1 MTCTAKRLA
10 LLLVSVAAGP
20 ALLQAETLDVAGRAR
35 TYEIHR
41 PAGRDP
47 AKPAALVIMLHGGF
61 GTGRQA
67 ERAYGW
73 DAAADRAGFVVAYPD
88 GIGRSWNAGGTCC
101 GPARRDA
108 VDDLGFITALIAAVT
123 RRETIDPARVYL
135 TGMSNGAAM
144 AYRYACEGEF
154 PVAAIGPVAGSL
166 AFACTPRRP
175 VSVMAIHGLDDG
187 NIPIGGGVG
196 SKGVSGVA
204 WRPVAET
211 IDAFRRAD
219 RCEPATPG
227 QKGGV
232 TTATSRC
239 AGGREVVLTT
249 VAGAGHQWPSS
260 ARGGLLVRLFL
271 DAPSGA
277 LDATAALADFFARH
291 RAD

>member
-1 MTCTAKRLA
+1 MMRAAKLFA
-10 LLLVSVAAGP
+10 LLLFTACRPSSAN
-20 ALLQAETLDVAGRAR
+20 AETLDVAGRAR

-41 PAGRDP
+41 PAGRDL

-61 GTGRQA
+61 GSGQQA

-73 DAAADRAGFVVAYPD
+73 DAAADRAGFVVAFPD

-101 GPARRDA
+101 GPARRNA
-108 VDDLGFITALIAAVT
+108 IDDLGFITALIAT
-123 RRETIDPARVYL
+123 LSRRENIDPARVYL

-144 AYRYACEGEF
+144 AYRYACEGELA
-154 PVAAIGPVAGSL
+154 VAAVGAVAGSL
-166 AFACTPRRP
+166 SFACTPLRP

-211 IDAFRRAD
+211 VDAFRRVD
-219 RCEPATPG
+219 RCDLPAVR
-227 QKGGV
+227 QKDGV
-232 TTATSRC
+232 TTAASRC

-249 VAGAGHQWPSS
+249 IAGAGHQWLGS
-260 ARGGLLVRLFL
+260 ARGGPLVRLLL
-271 DAPSGA
+271 DAPSQA
-277 LDATAALADFFARH
+277 LDATAALVDFFGRH
-291 RAD
+291 RSGG